1 MRTGIA
7 KKIAGNSY
15 LSADTATGAMGI
27 YRRTTTGLAGV
38 SIAGSGTGIA
48 TTKPAGVIN
57 EFPGE
62 ADAAG

>member
-1 MRTGIA
+1 LL
-7 KKIAGNSY
+7 KKIAGNNY

-27 YRRTTTGLAGV
+27 YRRTTTGLAG
-38 SIAGSGTGIA
+38 IAGRSSCTGIA
-48 TTKPAGVIN
+48 ATKPAGVIN